1 MKDCRYIFIS
11 DLKDRRMR
19 VGDHILAIGDV
30 NLRGMT
36 SEQVAHVL
44 RSQTGPSVRMI
55 LGRAIDPQ
63 SVSDDVPG
71 CAIIPTRMLPDMTEV
86 RRRLAL
92 AAAIQ
97 DAEVMI
103 FLSASLFIPFVP
115 DVCLSAFMSDPTIRV
130 HVF

>member
-1 MKDCRYIFIS
+1 
-11 DLKDRRMR
+11 MR

-103 FLSASLFIPFVP
+103 SPSLFIPFVP
-115 DVCLSAFMSDPTIRV
+115 DVCLSACMSHATIWL
-130 HVF
+130 HFF